1 MERACILE
9 KTARALPPSSPVFFA
24 VHPFKGAVFLYI
36 FPGES
41 YHILRYIDCLG
52 IGVRKASRMHSVEE
66 KILIGMHRNVREM
79 DRITTKIAAEYK
91 LSFSQ
96 FMVLEVLY
104 SKGDMSIGEVRE
116 RILSSVGT
124 IPVIIRNLEKMG
136 YIERHPCE
144 TDRRISILHITDAGL
159 DVIQKVAP
167 LNHQRIDEYM
177 SVLSP
182 DEKGQLLLLMKK
194 LGHQ

>member
-1 MERACILE
+1 
-9 KTARALPPSSPVFFA
+9 
-24 VHPFKGAVFLYI
+24 
-36 FPGES
+36 
-41 YHILRYIDCLG
+41 
-52 IGVRKASRMHSVEE
+52 MHSVEE

-104 SKGDMSIGEVRE
+104 SKGDMSISEVRE
-116 RILSSVGT
+116 KILSSVGT

-167 LNHQRIDEYM
+167 LNHQRIDAYM

-182 DEKGQLLLLMKK
+182 DEKRQLLLLMKK
-194 LGHQ
+194 LGRQDPVRVSP